1 MLVYMT
7 PKVRCYCYE
16 PCEEI
21 TILKFLLVETVRS
34 NHIEIQQL
42 SQFCSSPLHIKAF
55 IVPMVLLFHW
65 IAKHKGKYYK
75 VYAGSKVAFVYLLQ
89 LLLSD
94 NKLDTFTNGEMHG
107 LPQHVAAKKIQDNPF
122 NFKVRVR
129 KGSYI
134 CGYHVDVL

>member
-1 MLVYMT
+1 MKYNNSPSFV
-7 PKVRCYCYE
+7 PHPFISK
-16 PCEEI
+16 
-21 TILKFLLVETVRS
+21 RS
-34 NHIEIQQL
+34 LYQW
-42 SQFCSSPLHIKAF
+42 SSFF
-55 IVPMVLLFHW
+55 IGLQ
-65 IAKHKGKYYK
+65 KHKGKYYK